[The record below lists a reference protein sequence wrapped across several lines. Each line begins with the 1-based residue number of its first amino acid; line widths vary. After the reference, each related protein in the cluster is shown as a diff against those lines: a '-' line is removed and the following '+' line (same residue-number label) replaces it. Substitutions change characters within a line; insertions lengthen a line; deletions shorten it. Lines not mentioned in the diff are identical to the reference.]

1 MGSAATVSS
10 SERIAAA
17 LLAADTSTVEHVR
30 KMLAKVQSH
39 PTEAKY
45 RRLKTS
51 SALFRERFV
60 GSEDVLAVLGF
71 VDEGELKVLPEAAA
85 ALVGD
90 GLALVDAR
98 LAMADAEVAAK
109 RAAAEEEKD
118 DAAEPAAEDDAM
130 DVDGDDDD
138 LRRALELSRG
148 GAPME
153 EEHKEAEAPE
163 DGDDDDDL
171 RRALELSRGAPM
183 EEEKA
188 PPPPADD
195 AARLRAR
202 VGELFAVEVAKGSAP
217 NVAAAEALRLA
228 QLELAAPAPAPAP
241 VDPAVLT
248 PAGFQARVK
257 ALFAAEVAGGAA
269 PNAAAAAAL
278 AAAQDE
284 QRRAAEAAAAPAA
297 AAAAPEAAA
306 PPPPSKAAF
315 VRLESVEKVAA
326 ETMEVLNVMY
336 REEGITFVDPSF
348 PPAPSSLYAGGGNDA
363 DTWKC
368 GGCSARNPVPPGL
381 NDRRG
386 VLDLI
391 RRQQQGDLAH
401 VKCGTC
407 GRQHPL
413 LEVALRP
420 CDWLRPPDLRDD
432 VTMLTSDVP
441 WAVFR
446 GDPRADDIRQ
456 GGVGNCWLV
465 CALSVLAD
473 VAPWTLRDAVLTK
486 DYNPAGAYQV
496 RLCLAGAW
504 HTVLVD
510 DLFPTNA
517 LGCLAYLKAAR
528 RALWAPLVEKAAAK
542 LHGSYEVLAGGTFAE
557 AFHMLTGFPVQQL
570 RLDAY
575 TSTGGAAAKAF
586 LEGPDMP
593 ADRLAEVRAAR
604 AEAFDGR
611 YPGGADDAELEFF
624 AMLYSYKESGFAVG
638 ASTFVSDGAL
648 EVEMRGLGLQTRH
661 AYGVLDV
668 ATYDDARLVK
678 LRNPNGVALWKGPWS
693 RDDASRMTKDA
704 RRALGLDGEDRGV
717 FWMAVGDF
725 LNYFV
730 ELTVCR
736 LLKDRLEA
744 RSSGWLASAFG
755 SGEALLVEAYARTA
769 VEVAAYQE
777 PHAVRGETAQDTAV
791 DLGVALLKCATRSDE
806 LKSEGSGAALASHA
820 LVASSPRVNHRA
832 GARLDATLE
841 QDDYPTTRYLVV
853 PLCFGHLTSTE
864 PRKYTAAIHSDGP
877 LAVETVPLAPATV
890 AAALAQLAV
899 AEGRK
904 SPLLKHPTTGAEIL
918 NIYALEDM
926 AGYVVVAE
934 NLSELTL
941 QTEVDA
947 SQQTRGFVSSRGALF
962 CQDVLPPRT
971 RQVLV
976 ILSRD
981 AGAKRSSL
989 GFSYNAAALD
999 GGAPEN
1005 HIPPLEDNHD
1015 NADLHAPMP
1024 LDKARPAAPAAI
1036 DAGDLAKAL
1045 LGAMGGA
1052 GGGP

>member
-10 SERIAAA
+10 SERLAAV

-118 DAAEPAAEDDAM
+118 DAAEPVAEDDAM
-130 DVDGDDDD
+130 DVDDDD

-163 DGDDDDDL
+163 DGDDDDDDL

-195 AARLRAR
+195 AALRAR
-202 VGELFAVEVAKGSAP
+202 VGELFAVEVAGAPRRTSRRRSAP
-217 NVAAAEALRLA
+217 PRASSSRRRA
-228 QLELAAPAPAPAP
+228 APAP

-257 ALFAAEVAGGAA
+257 ALFAAEVAGA
-269 PNAAAAAAL
+269 PRRTPPRRAPPRPGRAAA
-278 AAAQDE
+278 
-284 QRRAAEAAAAPAA
+284 RRGRGGA

-593 ADRLAEVRAAR
+593 ADRLAE
-604 AEAFDGR
+604 
-611 YPGGADDAELEFF
+611 LEFF
-624 AMLYSYKESGFAVG
+624 AMLYSKESGFAVG

-661 AYGVLDV
+661 AHGVLGV
-668 ATYDDARLVK
+668 ATTTTRLVK

-693 RDDASRMTKDA
+693 RDDADRMT
-704 RRALGLDGEDRGV
+704 RTRGALGLDGEDR
-717 FWMAVGDF
+717 
-725 LNYFV
+725 
-730 ELTVCR
+730 
-736 LLKDRLEA
+736 
-744 RSSGWLASAFG
+744 AS
-755 SGEALLVEAYARTA
+755 R
-769 VEVAAYQE
+769 
-777 PHAVRGETAQDTAV
+777 AVRGETAQDTAV

>member
-1 MGSAATVSS
+1 
-10 SERIAAA
+10 
-17 LLAADTSTVEHVR
+17 
-30 KMLAKVQSH
+30 
-39 PTEAKY
+39 
-45 RRLKTS
+45 
-51 SALFRERFV
+51 
-60 GSEDVLAVLGF
+60 
-71 VDEGELKVLPEAAA
+71 
-85 ALVGD
+85 
-90 GLALVDAR
+90 
-98 LAMADAEVAAK
+98 MADAEVAAK

-130 DVDGDDDD
+130 DVD
-138 LRRALELSRG
+138 
-148 GAPME
+148 
-153 EEHKEAEAPE
+153 
-163 DGDDDDDL
+163 DDDDDL
-171 RRALELSRGAPM
+171 RRALEFCRWAPM

-195 AARLRAR
+195 AARPAR

-217 NVAAAEALRLA
+217 NVGREALRLA
-228 QLELAAPAPAPAP
+228 SSSSARRGAAPAP

-257 ALFAAEVAGGAA
+257 ALFAAEVAGAPRRTRPPPLAA
-269 PNAAAAAAL
+269 PRTSSGASRGRGARGGGGAGG
-278 AAAQDE
+278 
-284 QRRAAEAAAAPAA
+284 R
-297 AAAAPEAAA
+297 A

-326 ETMEVLNVMY
+326 ETMEVLNAMY
-336 REEGITFVDPSF
+336 RERASRSWTEL
-348 PPAPSSLYAGGGNDA
+348 PAGAELAL
-363 DTWKC
+363 
-368 GGCSARNPVPPGL
+368 RRRRQ
-381 NDRRG
+381 RRG
-386 VLDLI
+386 HVEV
-391 RRQQQGDLAH
+391 RRLLRAEPRAAGAQRPRACSTSSGGSSRATSH

-432 VTMLTSDVP
+432 VTMLTSGR
-441 WAVFR
+441 AVGVSWR
-446 GDPRADDIRQ
+446 PAPDDIRQ

-496 RLCLAGAW
+496 RSARGRG

-593 ADRLAEVRAAR
+593 ADRLAE
-604 AEAFDGR
+604 
-611 YPGGADDAELEFF
+611 LEFF

-648 EVEMRGLGLQTRH
+648 EVEMRGLGLQAPAHWR
-661 AYGVLDV
+661 ARRRDLDGGGSSSCG
-668 ATYDDARLVK
+668 T
-678 LRNPNGVALWKGPWS
+678 PT
-693 RDDASRMTKDA
+693 ASRCGRGPGPRRREPHDQDA

-941 QTEVDA
+941 QTEVA
-947 SQQTRGFVSSRGALF
+947 CSRRGFVSSARAL
-962 CQDVLPPRT
+962 LPGRAAAA

-989 GFSYNAAALD
+989 GFSYNAAAL
-999 GGAPEN
+999 GAREN
-1005 HIPPLEDNHD
+1005 HPAARGQPRQRGPPR
-1015 NADLHAPMP
+1015 AHA
-1024 LDKARPAAPAAI
+1024 LDKARPAPRRPSTRATSRA
-1036 DAGDLAKAL
+1036 
-1045 LGAMGGA
+1045 LGAMGG

>member
-1 MGSAATVSS
+1 
-10 SERIAAA
+10 
-17 LLAADTSTVEHVR
+17 
-30 KMLAKVQSH
+30 
-39 PTEAKY
+39 
-45 RRLKTS
+45 
-51 SALFRERFV
+51 
-60 GSEDVLAVLGF
+60 
-71 VDEGELKVLPEAAA
+71 
-85 ALVGD
+85 
-90 GLALVDAR
+90 
-98 LAMADAEVAAK
+98 
-109 RAAAEEEKD
+109 
-118 DAAEPAAEDDAM
+118 
-130 DVDGDDDD
+130 
-138 LRRALELSRG
+138 
-148 GAPME
+148 
-153 EEHKEAEAPE
+153 
-163 DGDDDDDL
+163 
-171 RRALELSRGAPM
+171 
-183 EEEKA
+183 
-188 PPPPADD
+188 
-195 AARLRAR
+195 
-202 VGELFAVEVAKGSAP
+202 
-217 NVAAAEALRLA
+217 
-228 QLELAAPAPAPAP
+228 
-241 VDPAVLT
+241 
-248 PAGFQARVK
+248 
-257 ALFAAEVAGGAA
+257 
-269 PNAAAAAAL
+269 
-278 AAAQDE
+278 
-284 QRRAAEAAAAPAA
+284 
-297 AAAAPEAAA
+297 
-306 PPPPSKAAF
+306 
-315 VRLESVEKVAA
+315 
-326 ETMEVLNVMY
+326 
-336 REEGITFVDPSF
+336 
-348 PPAPSSLYAGGGNDA
+348 
-363 DTWKC
+363 
-368 GGCSARNPVPPGL
+368 
-381 NDRRG
+381 
-386 VLDLI
+386 
-391 RRQQQGDLAH
+391 
-401 VKCGTC
+401 
-407 GRQHPL
+407 
-413 LEVALRP
+413 
-420 CDWLRPPDLRDD
+420 
-432 VTMLTSDVP
+432 
-441 WAVFR
+441 
-446 GDPRADDIRQ
+446 
-456 GGVGNCWLV
+456 
-465 CALSVLAD
+465 
-473 VAPWTLRDAVLTK
+473 
-486 DYNPAGAYQV
+486 
-496 RLCLAGAW
+496 
-504 HTVLVD
+504 
-510 DLFPTNA
+510 
-517 LGCLAYLKAAR
+517 
-528 RALWAPLVEKAAAK
+528 
-542 LHGSYEVLAGGTFAE
+542 
-557 AFHMLTGFPVQQL
+557 
-570 RLDAY
+570 
-575 TSTGGAAAKAF
+575 
-586 LEGPDMP
+586 MP

>member
-10 SERIAAA
+10 SERISAA

-118 DAAEPAAEDDAM
+118 DAAEPVAEDDAM
-130 DVDGDDDD
+130 DVDDDD

-171 RRALELSRGAPM
+171 RRALELSRGGAPM

-195 AARLRAR
+195 AARLARA
-202 VGELFAVEVAKGSAP
+202 SASSSP
-217 NVAAAEALRLA
+217 SRSPGAPRRTSRRRSAAP
-228 QLELAAPAPAPAP
+228 QLEPAPALAP

-257 ALFAAEVAGGAA
+257 ALFAAEDEQRARPRRRGARGGGGGAGGRG
-269 PNAAAAAAL
+269 AAAAVQGRVRAPR
-278 AAAQDE
+278 E
-284 QRRAAEAAAAPAA
+284 RGEGRR
-297 AAAAPEAAA
+297 
-306 PPPPSKAAF
+306 
-315 VRLESVEKVAA
+315 

-363 DTWKC
+363 DTWN
-368 GGCSARNPVPPGL
+368 SRATS
-381 NDRRG
+381 
-386 VLDLI
+386 
-391 RRQQQGDLAH
+391 H

-432 VTMLTSDVP
+432 VTMLTPDVP
-441 WAVFR
+441 WAVFAATS
-446 GDPRADDIRQ
+446 ADDIRQ

-593 ADRLAEVRAAR
+593 ADRLAEVRAAL

-890 AAALAQLAV
+890 APALAQLAV